1 MINIMVGIS
10 GAGKTTWIKK
20 DSASIDKG
28 TFTIISPDLERK
40 ALTGDISN
48 QECSAQAFF
57 NCFEQ
62 LKKAVVNPNLNVIYW
77 DATNLSTKSLKD
89 IMKIINDSGFD
100 WKVRVICLED
110 SRDWKLCYNRV
121 ENDLNNGVDR
131 SRSINC
137 FNDVSGLPIIQD
149 MSIRY
154 IHLVDEVLD
163 DWCKRNN
170 VGRVYVVRN
179 LRRIRV

>member
-1 MINIMVGIS
+1 MENRMINIMVGIS
-10 GAGKTTWIKK
+10 GAGKTTWTKK
-20 DSASIDKG
+20 DSASIDKN

-89 IMKIINDSGFD
+89 IIKIINDSGFD

-170 VGRVYVVRN
+170 VEKVNVYGRA
-179 LRRIRV
+179 